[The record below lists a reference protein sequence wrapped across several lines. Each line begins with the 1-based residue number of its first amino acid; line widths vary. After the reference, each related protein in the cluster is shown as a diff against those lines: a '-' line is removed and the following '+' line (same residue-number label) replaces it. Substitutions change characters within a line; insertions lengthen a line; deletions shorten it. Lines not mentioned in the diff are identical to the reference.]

1 MFETS
6 RSVLAARRKQLKSK
20 GLGNKPNRAECLTD
34 ANVDILWESGQMGMH
49 NASAL
54 TNMIWFLNTELLGLR
69 GSHES
74 RQMCWGDFEKKKL
87 TTEEG
92 TEEVIE

>member
-1 MFETS
+1 MVQDTLFETS
-6 RSVLAARRKQLKSK
+6 RSVLAAKRKQLKSN

-34 ANVDILWESGQMGMH
+34 ANVDILWECGQMGMH

-54 TNMIWFLNTELLGLR
+54 TNMIWFLNTELLDLR

-74 RQMCWGDFEKKKL
+74 RQMCWGDFEKRK
-87 TTEEG
+87 
-92 TEEVIE
+92 